1 MNNFSYE
8 LQVSQ
13 EPTIGLVVLQ
23 ADQRIELDMRQLFDP
38 ITNMHITRIPSGAE
52 VNTDTLMKMEND
64 LPAVTSLL
72 PRAANFDVV
81 GYGCT
86 SGTSVIG
93 AAKIS
98 ELIKSSC
105 KTRWVTEPVSAL
117 IAACNHLGLSRIG
130 LLSPYV
136 EKVSKTLCETLQASG
151 IETPIF
157 GSFNEGTE
165 EKVVQISPQS
175 ISDAAVNLDT
185 KEIDAIFLSCTN
197 LNTLPIIKEI
207 EDKIG
212 KPVLSSNQVL
222 AWDMARLAMGGL
234 SQNCIGRL
242 FKVNKL

>member
-8 LQVSQ
+8 LQVSK

-175 ISDAAVNLDT
+175 IFDAAVKLDT
-185 KEIDAIFLSCTN
+185 KKIDAIFISCTN

-207 EDKIG
+207 ENEIG

-222 AWDMARLAMGGL
+222 AWHMAKLAMAGL
-234 SQNCIGRL
+234 SQNCIGCL
-242 FKVNKL
+242 FEVNKL